1 MPVYAML
8 VAWLV
13 AVTVTPGTAAPDE
26 SATSPVTVASPVC
39 PAAGA
44 ARMSPARAKR
54 PTRRT
59 ILKSARIGDSLSL
72 PAPQPPHDSDCA
84 GVVRVLTAKGTESPL
99 LRRKTID

>member
-39 PAAGA
+39 PAAGV

-72 PAPQPPHDSDCA
+72 PRPNRRTIRTARELSGYLLQKD
-84 GVVRVLTAKGTESPL
+84 VRVHY
-99 LRRKTID
+99 